1 MFAKHE
7 KKSIQTILFYRFL
20 WVSAALLLVISGI
33 VYLIQYQ
40 KLYLIQY
47 QKLYKN
53 MENDIIRTSSG
64 IGDAIDLQISQ
75 MDNVCLNVIN
85 STSVKDTFSHWISND
100 NVSSYERRQQQ
111 NLMNNALVSIRG
123 IDTSIRQV
131 NLYSMEKGGY
141 GVGNYYGRVSK
152 NTTYE

>member
-1 MFAKHE
+1 MFAKYE
-7 KKSIQTILFYRFL
+7 KKSIQNILFYRFL

-33 VYLIQYQ
+33 V
-40 KLYLIQY
+40 YLIQY

-85 STSVKDTFSHWISND
+85 STSVDVYKRQPPIRSDSFLN
-100 NVSSYERRQQQ
+100 SSIY
-111 NLMNNALVSIRG
+111 
-123 IDTSIRQV
+123 
-131 NLYSMEKGGY
+131 
-141 GVGNYYGRVSK
+141 
-152 NTTYE
+152 